1 MSFKNKLL
9 RRTYVKTPIA
19 TIKIKEKSILHS
31 RNKRNNSEGQRLE
44 TPESQLY
51 YTHKTAFDSNYN
63 RKWEESM
70 NNGFKKKI
78 CLVLQTV

>member
-1 MSFKNKLL
+1 MLV

-31 RNKRNNSEGQRLE
+31 RNNRNNSERQRLE

-51 YTHKTAFDSNYN
+51 YMHKTAFDGNYN
-63 RKWEESM
+63 RK
-70 NNGFKKKI
+70 
-78 CLVLQTV
+78 